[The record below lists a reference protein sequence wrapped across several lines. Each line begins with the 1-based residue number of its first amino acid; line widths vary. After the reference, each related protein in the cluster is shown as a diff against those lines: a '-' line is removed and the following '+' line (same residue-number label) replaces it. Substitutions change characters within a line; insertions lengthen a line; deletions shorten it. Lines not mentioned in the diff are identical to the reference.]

1 MCSMLSTALS
11 ERLGIEVP
19 VLGAPMVGAAGA
31 RLAMAVSSAG
41 ALGMIG
47 LSPAAKLDEV
57 RNGVASLQQDG
68 IRFGMGLLGWSLA
81 SRPELLDFAL
91 NSGAV
96 LISVSFGEYEPAI
109 ARASSAGVA
118 FATQIGTVAEAVAA
132 VDAGV
137 EIVVAR
143 GGEGGGHGLNAV
155 ATLPLLQ
162 AVLDRVGD
170 RAPVVAAGGI
180 GGPRGLAAVLA
191 AGAAG
196 AWVGTALLACEE
208 ATGSEEAK
216 ARVIAADETSTVYTT
231 AFDRA
236 LGLPWP
242 QDVGGRALRNRFTD
256 RWAPREESI
265 EPGSPA
271 GEEMR
276 AAWTAGDLDVAP
288 LYAGQIVGTVQ
299 RRRPAADVISEM
311 ASGAELLLRRWG
323 GER

>member
-1 MCSMLSTALS
+1 MISTALN
-11 ERLGIEVP
+11 ERLGIKIP

-31 RLAMAVSSAG
+31 QLARAVSSAG

-47 LSPAAKLDEV
+47 LSPAAKLDEA
-57 RNGVASLQQDG
+57 RDSLASLQADG
-68 IRFGMGLLGWSLA
+68 VRFGMGLLGWSLA

-91 NSGAV
+91 DSGAV

-109 ARASSAGVA
+109 ERASRAGVA

-132 VDAGV
+132 ADSGV

-162 AVLDRVGD
+162 GVLDRVGD
-170 RAPVVAAGGI
+170 RVPVVAAGGI

-208 ATGSEEAK
+208 ATGSDEVK
-216 ARVIAADETSTVYTT
+216 ARVVAADETSTVYTT

-242 QDVGGRALRNRFTD
+242 ENVGGRALRNGFTD
-256 RWAPREESI
+256 RWARREESI
-265 EPGSPA
+265 EPGSAA
-271 GEEMR
+271 GDEMR
-276 AAWTAGDLDVAP
+276 AAWAAGDLDVTP

-323 GER
+323 GDR